1 MVIII
6 FKDILFYINYVFN
19 NVRQSKIQEDSYREI
34 IDKMIEQNNILKEK
48 FVTYD
53 STKEKIYKDSISKMV
68 EEHENDK
75 KK

>member
-1 MVIII
+1 
-6 FKDILFYINYVFN
+6 
-19 NVRQSKIQEDSYREI
+19 
-34 IDKMIEQNNILKEK
+34 MIEQNNILKEK

-68 EEHENDK
+68 DEHENDK